1 MIFTKLPYQD
11 TIRQSVQTT
20 FGGLNHTAGAADGE
34 LYDMQ
39 NLWSGDF
46 PRLSVRPGR
55 ITLGAMTKPNGLFTT
70 DHRFVVD
77 GAAVY
82 VDGAAVV
89 GTVQDSPKVFAALGY
104 RVLLWPDKKVLIPPE
119 APATTWTMAS
129 LESTV
134 TTSAT
139 FEDGTY
145 AGEAAE
151 GNTIKAASSSFNW
164 SGYFRVGD
172 AVTISG
178 AADPENNQT
187 LIIREI
193 EGDELRFYEHSF
205 TTESTAASITVAR
218 AVPDLDWLCVNENR
232 VWGCK
237 GDTIYASKLGDPC
250 NWNVFDGLST
260 DSWTWDTGTAGD
272 FTGCV
277 SFLGYPCFFKER
289 QIFKVY
295 GDRPANFEPM
305 AAPDLG
311 VMAGCGRS
319 LAVANE
325 TLFYLSRVGPM
336 AYAGGVPRP
345 IGTELGDR
353 LRDGVGG
360 SDGLRYYLS
369 AKGSSGT
376 SRLYVYDAL
385 RQLWHIQDE
394 TEALEFAPGA
404 AGSVECLTAAG
415 ALWTTDTEA
424 TGTAEAAVSWWVE
437 LGDYYG
443 THTVNRSSRPSPNKK
458 GISKLLV
465 RFELPAGST
474 ASILIRYDSKGDW
487 TTVHSITAELSAR
500 KQSWYLPVV
509 PRRCDHF
516 RLKLQG
522 SGPCIVHSITTE
534 LYEGS
539 PNRV

>member
-1 MIFTKLPYQD
+1 MRFPTLPAGD
-11 TIRQSVQTT
+11 RIRQSVQTA
-20 FGGLNHTAGAADGE
+20 FGGLNRTAGASDGD
-34 LYDMQ
+34 LCDMF
-39 NLWSGDF
+39 NLWSGDW

-55 ITLGAMTKPNGLFTT
+55 VRLGTLAGPNGLFRT
-70 DHRFVVD
+70 DRRFTVD
-77 GAAVY
+77 GGVLY
-82 VDGAAVV
+82 VDGVSA
-89 GTVQDSPKVFAALGY
+89 GTLTEGRKVFAALGD
-104 RVLLWPDKKVLIPPE
+104 RLLIWPDKKAWSPGDGLV
-119 APATTWTMAS
+119 S
-129 LESTV
+129 LESSV
-134 TTSAT
+134 TASCT
-139 FEDGTY
+139 FTDGTY
-145 AGEAAE
+145 AGEPAE
-151 GNTIKAASSSFNW
+151 GNTLRAADGSFDW
-164 SGYFRVGD
+164 GAYFNVGD
-172 AVTISG
+172 AVTVSG
-178 AADPENNQT
+178 SSHGENDQT
-187 LIIREI
+187 IIIREI
-193 EGDELRFYEHSF
+193 HGEELRFYENSF
-205 TTESTAASITVAR
+205 TNDSTAADITVAR
-218 AVPDLDWLCVNENR
+218 TVPDLDWLCVNENR

-237 GDTIYASKLGDPC
+237 GDTIYASKLGDPR

-305 AAPDLG
+305 GAPDLG

-345 IGTELGDR
+345 IGTELGER
-353 LRDGVGG
+353 LREGVGG

-369 AKGSSGT
+369 AKGGSGA

-415 ALWTTDTEA
+415 TLWTTDA
-424 TGTAEAAVSWWVE
+424 SAAGTAEGAVSWYAE
-437 LGDYYG
+437 LGDY
-443 THTVNRSSRPSPNKK
+443 TRQSPKRK
-458 GISKLLV
+458 GLSKLLL
-465 RFELPAGST
+465 RLEPGTGSSVT
-474 ASILIRYDSKGDW
+474 VLIRYDGRGDW
-487 TTVHSITAELSAR
+487 ETAATITGAGKGSR
-500 KQSWYLPVV
+500 YLPVI

-516 RLKLQG
+516 RLRLAG
-522 SGPCIVHSITTE
+522 TGPCLLHSLTVE
-534 LYEGS
+534 SYEGS
-539 PNRV
+539 PN

>member
-1 MIFTKLPYQD
+1 MRFPTLPAGDQ
-11 TIRQSVQTT
+11 IRQTVQTA
-20 FGGLNHTAGAADGE
+20 FGGLNRSAGAEDGD
-34 LYDMQ
+34 LRDMR

-55 ITLGAMTKPNGLFTT
+55 VTLGTLAKPNGLFTAGR
-70 DHRFVVD
+70 RFTVD
-77 GAAVY
+77 GTTLY
-82 VDGAAVV
+82 VNGTSA
-89 GTVQDSPKVFAALGY
+89 GTVTDTPKVFAALGD
-104 RVLLWPDKKVLIPPE
+104 RVLIWPDKKAWSPE
-119 APATTWTMAS
+119 GGLVS
-129 LESTV
+129 LESSV
-134 TTSAT
+134 TASCT
-139 FEDGTY
+139 FTDGTY
-145 AGEAAE
+145 AGEPAE
-151 GNTIKAASSSFNW
+151 GNTLRAADSSFDW
-164 SGYFRVGD
+164 SAHFNVGD

-178 AADPENNQT
+178 AADGENNRT

-193 EGDELRFYEHSF
+193 DGNELRFYEDSF
-205 TTESTAASITVAR
+205 TVSGTAADITVSR
-218 AVPDLDWLCVNENR
+218 TVPDLDWLCVNENR
-232 VWGCK
+232 VWGCR
-237 GDTIYASKLGDPC
+237 GDTIYASKLGDPR

-260 DSWTWDTGTAGD
+260 DAWTWDTGTAGD

-305 AAPDLG
+305 GAPDLG

-353 LRDGVGG
+353 LREGVGG
-360 SDGLRYYLS
+360 SDGLRYCLS
-369 AKGSSGT
+369 AKTSSGA

-394 TEALEFAPGA
+394 TEALAFAPGA

-415 ALWTTDTEA
+415 TLWTTDGSA
-424 TGTAEAAVSWWVE
+424 SGTAEGAVSWYAE
-437 LGDYYG
+437 LGDY
-443 THTVNRSSRPSPNKK
+443 TRRSPNRKSL
-458 GISKLLV
+458 SKLLL
-465 RFELPAGST
+465 RLEPGAGS
-474 ASILIRYDSKGDW
+474 SVSVLIRYDGQGDW
-487 TTVHSITAELSAR
+487 VSVATVTGAGKGSR
-500 KQSWYLPVV
+500 YLPVV

-516 RLKLQG
+516 RLKLTG
-522 SGPCIVHSITTE
+522 SGPCLLHSLTVE
-534 LYEGS
+534 SCEGS
-539 PNRV
+539 PN